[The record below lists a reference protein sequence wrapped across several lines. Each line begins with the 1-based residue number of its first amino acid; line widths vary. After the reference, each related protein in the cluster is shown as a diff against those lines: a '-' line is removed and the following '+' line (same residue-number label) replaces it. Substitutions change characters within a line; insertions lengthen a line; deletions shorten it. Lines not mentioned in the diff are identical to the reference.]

1 MAVTIPWDAGLSRTG
16 QIKGDA
22 ATWGPGAAG
31 FDKDRALFLKLGAAE
46 VLDAFERTT
55 VFKGKTR
62 ERNIRGG
69 KSVAFPITG
78 KMGARYHEPGKAILG
93 DGNMPSDLN
102 ERVIN
107 LDGLMIADVAI
118 DNLDELMTYFDV
130 RSIYTTELGR
140 ALAYEYDK
148 RVARMIFAAAA
159 NATEPLAKDGTASPK
174 GPADNR
180 GRIGATI
187 TLGADYTG
195 AGATRQ
201 AKGDALVN
209 AIFDARIAMEKK
221 DVPMEGTVAVF
232 GPDDYYAITQSSR
245 AINTDFNG
253 GGGSNGT
260 IAEGRTLRVA
270 GIPIM
275 MSNHVTQPA
284 YTLVAGDYNAD
295 YAQDLSKCHGL
306 IFNRDAVGVLS
317 LLSPSLQ
324 ATSGDWNISHQA
336 TLLVARQA
344 LGMGILRAES
354 AVRVVT
360 A

>member
-22 ATWGPGAAG
+22 ATWVAGSAG
-31 FDKDRALFLKLGAAE
+31 FDKNRALFLKLGAAE
-46 VLDAFERTT
+46 VLNAFERTT
-55 VFKGKTR
+55 VFKGKVR

-78 KMGARYHEPGKAILG
+78 KMAARYHEPGKAILG
-93 DGNMPSDLN
+93 EGNTPSDLN
-102 ERVIN
+102 ERIIN

-159 NATEPLAKDGTASPK
+159 LATEPLAKAGNA
-174 GPADNR
+174 
-180 GRIGATI
+180 GRIGSTI

-221 DVPMEGTVAVF
+221 DVPMDGTVAIF
-232 GPDDYYAITQSSR
+232 GPEDYYAITMSSR

-253 GGGSNGT
+253 ESGGNGT

-275 MSNHVTQPA
+275 VSNHITQPA
-284 YTLVAGDYNAD
+284 YSLVAGDYNSD

-306 IFNRDAVGVLS
+306 IFNRECVGVLS
-317 LLSPSLQ
+317 LLSPGLQ
-324 ATSGDWNISHQA
+324 VTSGDWNISHQA

-344 LGMGILRAES
+344 LGMGVLRAES
-354 AVRVVT
+354 AVRLVT